1 MDGDIAVGRVVMSP
15 SEVRNTFCLLQH
27 QRGEQ
32 LPDLS
37 SPQPTA
43 QPGAMDVASDWVCPI
58 CGQIREDVTYVTPC
72 QHQLCYGC
80 AIWWAYKKPSCA
92 VCGHEITTIRY
103 SVRSD
108 DDFLECAVPQPAA
121 HSDQDQGLQEE
132 QGPAEPVLIPPEHSF
147 PAEVWA
153 AFFREHQEDLEPLLQ
168 WLQEEIQ
175 QQSSNDWWEVHAGQW
190 TTINF
195 LCEHGLDEEALLQ
208 ALQPITNGD
217 VVPFVRRLIGTAA
230 ALYGPTIRHE
240 LDHRDSH
247 AAGGREDGPAA
258 STITSTSHLE
268 PPASGPGRSTSPA
281 GPSAEELP
289 GSSPGGPGRPSTATA
304 PSAEEPQE
312 EPGQA
317 AAAGPSAQGRDRSSG
332 GPRRPPKRKASSSR
346 QDSSPPRKR
355 RPRRR
360 R

>member
-1 MDGDIAVGRVVMSP
+1 
-15 SEVRNTFCLLQH
+15 
-27 QRGEQ
+27 
-32 LPDLS
+32 
-37 SPQPTA
+37 
-43 QPGAMDVASDWVCPI
+43 MDVASEWICPI

-80 AIWWAYKKPSCA
+80 AIWWANRKPSCA

-108 DDFLECAVPQPAA
+108 DDYLECAVPQPAA
-121 HSDQDQGLQEE
+121 HSDPGLQDE

-153 AFFREHQEDLEPLLQ
+153 AFFREHPEDLEPLLQ

-175 QQSSNDWWEVHAGQW
+175 QVSSDDWWEVYAGQC
-190 TTINF
+190 TTVNF
-195 LCEHGLDEEALLQ
+195 LCQHGLDEEALVQ
-208 ALQPITNGD
+208 ALQLITNGD
-217 VVPFVRRLIGTAA
+217 VVPFVRRLISTAA
-230 ALYGPTIRHE
+230 ALYGPTIHHE
-240 LDHRDSH
+240 LDHQVSH
-247 AAGGREDGPAA
+247 TAGGWEDSPAA
-258 STITSTSHLE
+258 SPITSTSHQE

-281 GPSAEELP
+281 GPSTEEPP
-289 GSSPGGPGRPSTATA
+289 GGSTGGPGHPSTATA
-304 PSAEEPQE
+304 PSVQEPQE

-317 AAAGPSAQGRDRSSG
+317 AAAGPSARGRDRSR

-346 QDSSPPRKR
+346 QDSPPPRKR

>member
-1 MDGDIAVGRVVMSP
+1 
-15 SEVRNTFCLLQH
+15 
-27 QRGEQ
+27 
-32 LPDLS
+32 
-37 SPQPTA
+37 
-43 QPGAMDVASDWVCPI
+43 MDVASEWICPI

-80 AIWWAYKKPSCA
+80 AIWWANRKPSCA

-108 DDFLECAVPQPAA
+108 DDYLECAVPQPAA
-121 HSDQDQGLQEE
+121 HSDQGLQDE

-153 AFFREHQEDLEPLLQ
+153 AFFKEHPEDLEPLLQ

-175 QQSSNDWWEVHAGQW
+175 QESSEDWWEVYAGQW
-190 TTINF
+190 TTMNL
-195 LCEHGLDEEALLQ
+195 LCEHGLDEEALVRELQ
-208 ALQPITNGD
+208 LITNGD
-217 VVPFVRRLIGTAA
+217 VLPFVRRLISTAA

-240 LDHRDSH
+240 LDHQVSR
-247 AAGGREDGPAA
+247 AAGGREDSPAA
-258 STITSTSHLE
+258 SAITSASYQE
-268 PPASGPGRSTSPA
+268 PPALGPGRSTNPA
-281 GPSAEELP
+281 GPSTEELP
-289 GSSPGGPGRPSTATA
+289 GSSSGRPGHPSTATA
-304 PSAEEPQE
+304 PSEEEPQE

-317 AAAGPSAQGRDRSSG
+317 AAAGPSAQGRDRSCG
-332 GPRRPPKRKASSSR
+332 GHRRPPKRKASSSR
-346 QDSSPPRKR
+346 QDSPPPRKR